1 MSSDIKQLKHYF
13 KYIYSAKEVIIYSLI
28 GIFVG
33 LLLGMTVARASEL
46 SFKFKNP
53 AFSGVNY
60 SSHVFAIEQLE
71 EQRRQKIKDEQKAL
85 ADQLARDAKN
95 TNLAKF
101 LVNVES
107 RIYAQLSKQLA
118 DAMFGET
125 SGDSGTMNFQGS
137 TISWSKSATD
147 VTLVI
152 TEANGNRTEITV
164 PIGSF
169 QF

>member
-1 MSSDIKQLKHYF
+1 MTRGISISTLLL
-13 KYIYSAKEVIIYSLI
+13 VIITSANAQLVHQ
-28 GIFVG
+28 FN
-33 LLLGMTVARASEL
+33 S
-46 SFKFKNP
+46 P
-53 AFSGVNY
+53 AFNGVGY
-60 SSHVFAIEQLE
+60 SSHVLTIEQLE
-71 EQRRQKIKDEQKAL
+71 AQRRKTIADAAKA
-85 ADQLARDAKN
+85 AQDKAERDAKN
-95 TNLAKF
+95 TNLQKF

-125 SGDSGTMNFQGS
+125 SGDSGTMDFQG
-137 TISWSKSATD
+137 TNIAWSKTGTE

-152 TEANGNRTEITV
+152 TETNGNRTEITV